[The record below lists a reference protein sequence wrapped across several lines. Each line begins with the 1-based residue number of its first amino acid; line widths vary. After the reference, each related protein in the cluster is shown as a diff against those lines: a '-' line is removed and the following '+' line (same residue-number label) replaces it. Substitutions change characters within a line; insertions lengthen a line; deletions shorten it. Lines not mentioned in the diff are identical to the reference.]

1 MGSKFV
7 KDDLD
12 DFGVIGDAD
21 DRGDEVIKMV
31 DMDSKLG

>member
-21 DRGDEVIKMV
+21 GRGDEVVKMV
-31 DMDSKLG
+31 DMDPKLG

>member
-12 DFGVIGDAD
+12 DFGVIGDVD
-21 DRGDEVIKMV
+21 GRGDEIVEM
-31 DMDSKLG
+31 MDIDLKLS